1 MENLSTKQIVE
12 FLKEKG
18 SSNVKRRML
27 ETYGDEFCASYIKAN
42 IEENKVSKE
51 DALGWLEQDLSE
63 LYNN

>member
-18 SSNVKRRML
+18 SSNVKKRML
-27 ETYGDEFCASYIKAN
+27 ESHGEEFCTSYIEAN
-42 IEENKVSKE
+42 IQEHKVSKE

-63 LYNN
+63 FYNN